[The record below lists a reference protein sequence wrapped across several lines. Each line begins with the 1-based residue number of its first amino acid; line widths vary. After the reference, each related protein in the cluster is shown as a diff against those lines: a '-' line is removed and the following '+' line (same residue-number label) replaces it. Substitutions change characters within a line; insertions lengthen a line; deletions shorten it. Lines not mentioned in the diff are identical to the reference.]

1 MRVADPPLTTSRA
14 AAWGEQTR
22 GVLTRDLLVRASQVT
37 HGEGRALQFRV
48 LHLNL
53 ALVAEAAGRLGL
65 AGTLP
70 ADVEEA
76 ALEGLLDAVRGYDPY
91 AEAEFAAFAAAFI
104 EDRIMAHL
112 PGFKEAPVSVRTPRP
127 TRR

>member
-1 MRVADPPLTTSRA
+1 MRVPHAALTTSPA
-14 AAWGEQTR
+14 SDWGQQTR
-22 GVLTRDLLVRASQVT
+22 GVLTRDLLVRASQVA

-65 AGTLP
+65 AAPLSPDTEH
-70 ADVEEA
+70 V
-76 ALEGLLDAVRGYDPY
+76 ALEGLLDAVRSYDPWG
-91 AEAEFAAFAAAFI
+91 EPEFATFAAPLI
-104 EDRIMAHL
+104 ERRIQDGNR
-112 PGFKEAPVSVRTPRP
+112 PDPRVFEHQPHP

>member
-1 MRVADPPLTTSRA
+1 MRVADPALTTSRA
-14 AAWGEQTR
+14 ARWGEQSR
-22 GVLTRDLLVRASQVT
+22 GVLTRDLLVRASDAP
-37 HGEGRALQFRV
+37 HGEARALQFRV

-70 ADVEEA
+70 AELEQA
-76 ALEGLLDAVRGYDPY
+76 ALEGLLDGVRGYDPHG
-91 AEAEFAAFAAAFI
+91 EAEFAAFAAPFI
-104 EDRIMAHL
+104 DDRIRAQL
-112 PGFKEAPVSVRTPRP
+112 PARPVSARTTRP

>member
-1 MRVADPPLTTSRA
+1 MRVADPPLTTGATHRSA
-14 AAWGEQTR
+14 QTR
-22 GVLTRDLLVRASQVT
+22 GVLTRDLLVRASHVP

-65 AGTLP
+65 GRTLS
-70 ADVEEA
+70 ADVEQA

-91 AEAEFAAFAAAFI
+91 GEAEFAAFAAPFI
-104 EDRIMAHL
+104 EDRIRAQV
-112 PGFKEAPVSVRTPRP
+112 AARRISVRTTRP

>member
-1 MRVADPPLTTSRA
+1 M
-14 AAWGEQTR
+14 R
-22 GVLTRDLLVRASQVT
+22 GVLTRDLLVRVSQVP

-53 ALVAEAAGRLGL
+53 VLVTDAAGRLGYT
-65 AGTLP
+65 GMLP
-70 ADVEEA
+70 ADVEQA

-91 AEAEFAAFAAAFI
+91 GEAGFAEFAAPFI
-104 EDRIMAHL
+104 EDRVRAQL
-112 PGFKEAPVSVRTPRP
+112 PARPVSARTPRP